1 MGQNAGVGR
10 DNDAR
15 PNSSAEVCDGSI
27 ENGGGG
33 DRCDFP
39 GLGDRLFSIGAA
51 PRFAGHDGAR
61 TDRFGLT
68 TPVMPRGVNRCGSHH
83 LSNQ

>member
-10 DNDAR
+10 DNEAR

-27 ENGGGG
+27 ENSGGG
-33 DRCDFP
+33 DRCNFP
-39 GLGDRLFSIGAA
+39 GLGDRLFSPSAT

-61 TDRFGLT
+61 TDRLELV
-68 TPVMPRGVNRCGSHH
+68 TPVMPR
-83 LSNQ
+83 